1 MRRWGVVVTAFYLA
15 VVLFLLHPL
24 FMGLFGKEDP
34 LTGITGLMPV
44 FVTIPLWWILMA
56 ILVGGQALLLFL
68 SVDSSWRRLRPRQ
81 HVTVTSGLAGA
92 LTALL
97 AFAVIWAI
105 AVGIGGENALDWPY
119 SPFHGKDRAVE
130 IKIAAWWAG
139 LWVFWSAVFYLHY
152 RGTSDIVSSAVAWLL
167 KGSIL
172 ELLIAIPAHII
183 VRQRNDCSAPG
194 VTSWGI
200 VTGIAIMLLCFGPS
214 VLALYKKRLD
224 AYSRKNSRA

>member
-1 MRRWGVVVTAFYLA
+1 MRRWGIVITAFYLG

-24 FMGLFGKEDP
+24 FVGLFWKEDP
-34 LTGITGLMPV
+34 LPGITKLMADL
-44 FVTIPLWWILMA
+44 VTIPLWWILMA

-81 HVTVTSGLAGA
+81 HVAVTSGLAGA

-97 AFAVIWAI
+97 AFAMIWAL
-105 AVGIGGENALDWPY
+105 AVGIGGEKALDWPY
-119 SPFHGKDRAVE
+119 SPFQGKDSVVE

-139 LWVFWSAVFYLHY
+139 LWVFWGVVFYFHY
-152 RGTSDIVSSAVAWLL
+152 RGTSAIVSAAVAWLL
-167 KGSIL
+167 KGSVL
-172 ELLIAIPAHII
+172 ELLIAVPAHII

-214 VLALYKKRLD
+214 VLALYKKRLA
-224 AYSRKNSRA
+224 AYSQREDRA